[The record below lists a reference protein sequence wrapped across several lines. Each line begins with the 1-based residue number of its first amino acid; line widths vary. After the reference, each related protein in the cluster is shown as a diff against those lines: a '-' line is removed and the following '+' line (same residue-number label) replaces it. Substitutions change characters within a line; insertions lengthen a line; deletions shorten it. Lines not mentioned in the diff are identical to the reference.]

1 MPPKAT
7 KNWGQADKDLLANLI
22 NTQQIDITNTT
33 LENIE
38 QVRNLH
44 FRHRK
49 SKNFRRN
56 FRDYSAAWDLEI
68 EDSGVQRS
76 EGGGKMQCLH
86 LLINLPARI
95 L

>member
-1 MPPKAT
+1 MPPRAT

-22 NTQQIDITNTT
+22 NTQQIDITDTT

-44 FRHRK
+44 FWHCE
-49 SKNFRRN
+49 SKNFRMN
-56 FRDYSAAWDLEI
+56 FRYYLAAWDLEI
-68 EDSGVQRS
+68 EYSGAQRS
-76 EGGGKMQCLH
+76 EGGGKMQCLL
-86 LLINLPARI
+86 LLIDLPVHI